1 MLALYQS
8 GYSFICVLN
17 IIWLFHLILP
27 DLKLADAKNVIQVLF
42 TFFGYKGIF
51 DHESCAMTI
60 CYATIFSRKLWQ
72 DIAGNFPSELCRGR
86 FFRGHSLGPAL
97 GGVFWVAT
105 IVGGDFPGGTVFW
118 GQFLSG
124 DSFPGGVFWRTTV

>member
-42 TFFGYKGIF
+42 TFFGYKDIF
-51 DHESCAMTI
+51 DHESCAMAI

-105 IVGGDFPGGTVFW
+105 IVGGFPGGTVFW

-124 DSFPGGVFWRTTV
+124 DRFPGVGFWRTTV